1 MEWHKV
7 EDYPVGSDEY
17 VLVSLKW
24 NGKRLPA
31 DCFVAK
37 KQGTIGWLIMKNII
51 LILQTAGVILICRR
65 IEYDLLRIS

>member
-31 DCFVAK
+31 DCFAAK
-37 KQGTIGWLIMKNII
+37 KQGDYWLANNE
-51 LILQTAGVILICRR
+51 
-65 IEYDLLRIS
+65 EYYIDSTDRWCHIDLPED